1 MIGFVRGRGWS
12 AAVVVV
18 LAALIAAAAGWAY
31 LSGAQAAKR
40 ASETR
45 HGATPTQR
53 ETSRSRTVTVYFV
66 KGEQFAPVT
75 RQFPT
80 NVYAPLGA
88 IEALLAGPSDA
99 ERTRGIDTTIPPAT
113 RLASLEV
120 ESGTATLALNARQA
134 VPTALD
140 ISLRPAR
147 AAQIVYTLTA
157 LPDIERVLIHVNGV
171 KRATFIGADLVL
183 GGAVDQ
189 RDISSPVQLPQRPAN
204 VPVGPAPVDVRGVQK
219 RLQELSYLPR
229 GAAIGAWDDRTNQ
242 AVLAFQGW
250 HGLTRD
256 GIVGPQTTAALES
269 AAAPEPRSSGAGR
282 RIEVH
287 RDAGVVLLIDGAT
300 VVRAVHASTGGPGY
314 ETPAGSYSV
323 FRKEMN
329 SWSVPY
335 QVWLPYASYFNG
347 GIAFHASN
355 EVPQRPVSHGCVRLP
370 VPEAAFV
377 YDFAAV
383 GTSVVVY

>member
-1 MIGFVRGRGWS
+1 MVGGGRRRARSVDCCGRGLGVSERGASGQARIGDPTWCDAYTAGDLPFPHGHGLLREGRTVRAS
-12 AAVVVV
+12 DAAVPDEC
-18 LAALIAAAAGWAY
+18 LRSLGRDR
-31 LSGAQAAKR
+31 GAPR
-40 ASETR
+40 
-45 HGATPTQR
+45 
-53 ETSRSRTVTVYFV
+53 RS
-66 KGEQFAPVT
+66 
-75 RQFPT
+75 
-80 NVYAPLGA
+80 
-88 IEALLAGPSDA
+88 SDA

-256 GIVGPQTTAALES
+256 GIVGPHTTAALES